1 MKNIVKVL
9 RLKDNA
15 ARIYELPDGVTVKS
29 GTLVAV
35 EFPDRNATCVGVA
48 VSDSY
53 VVDGDT
59 EIMVQ
64 QFHRMLPAAWDNMKK
79 VVTVYEKNPV
89 DWPDDT
95 DDAEPEDAEADEADA
110 DAAEDQ

>member
-15 ARIYELPDGVTVKS
+15 ARIYELPDGATVKA
-29 GTLVAV
+29 GTLVKV
-35 EFPDRNATCVGVA
+35 EFPDRFNTCVGVTA
-48 VSDSY
+48 SDSY

-64 QFHRMLPAAWDNMKK
+64 QFHRMLPAAWDAMKK
-79 VVTVYEKNPV
+79 VISVYEENPV
-89 DWPDDT
+89 DWPTDTEDD
-95 DDAEPEDAEADEADA
+95 DEPEVEDAED
-110 DAAEDQ
+110 AEDQ